1 MREIAIAEEGR
12 PYLSEMV
19 SVTILAHFG
28 VKDGPI
34 PPRKEHWDHH
44 TEPA

>member
-28 VKDGPI
+28 VKDAI